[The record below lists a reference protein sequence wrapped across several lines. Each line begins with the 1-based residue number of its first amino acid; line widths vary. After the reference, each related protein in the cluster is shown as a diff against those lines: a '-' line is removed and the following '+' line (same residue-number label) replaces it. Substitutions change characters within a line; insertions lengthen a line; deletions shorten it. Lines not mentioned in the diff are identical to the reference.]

1 MSGFTM
7 KLGSGEMTRGEAIQ
21 AVRDGRLKRRPLTA
35 IDATIDEI
43 LARQVKAEFGG
54 RCSDFDEDC
63 VTCRAWR
70 DFDASAAR

>member
-7 KLGSGEMTRGEAIQ
+7 KLGPGEMTRGEAIQ

-35 IDATIDEI
+35 IDVTIDEI
-43 LARQVKAEFGG
+43 LARQVEAEFGG